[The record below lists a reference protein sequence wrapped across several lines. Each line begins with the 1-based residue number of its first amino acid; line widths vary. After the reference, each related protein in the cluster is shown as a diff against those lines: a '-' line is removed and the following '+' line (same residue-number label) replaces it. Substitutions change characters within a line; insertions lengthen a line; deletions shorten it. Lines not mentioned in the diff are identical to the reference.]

1 MPILPPLP
9 HVNGRLSRRVFLA
22 RLGLTAGAAA
32 LGPALLAACRGKP
45 GSAPEAGGAAKRLV
59 ISNWP
64 LYIDPSKD
72 GVPGTVERF
81 EKATGID
88 VAYSE
93 DQNDAAAF
101 FAKVQPEL
109 AAGRPIRQD
118 LFVTPYWM
126 AQRLIDLGW
135 VDPLPLDQVPNAAN
149 LIPSLRNPSW
159 DPTGTHTLPWQ
170 SGIAGIAYNIEA
182 TGRELTSMDDL
193 FAPELKGKVGFLTE
207 MRDTI
212 GLLMLADGQDP
223 TRPTYAAAE
232 GAFDRLQKAKDS
244 GQIRAFTG
252 NDYQDDLVAGNF
264 AACVAWS
271 GDVAQLALEQPK
283 LRFLVPQSGGILWAD
298 LMVMPKGAPHRQE
311 AAAWMNFV
319 YDPVH
324 AARIAAAVNYI
335 SPVQGVQEVLAK
347 DPATRAMA
355 ANPLMFPDAAMKARL
370 KVFGPL
376 DQKEEARFDER
387 FAKITEG

>member
-9 HVNGRLSRRVFLA
+9 HVNGRLSRRGFLA

-45 GSAPEAGGAAKRLV
+45 GSAPEAGGGAKRLV

-88 VAYSE
+88 VAYNE

-109 AAGRPIRQD
+109 AAGRAIRQD

-149 LIPSLRNPSW
+149 LIPSLRQPSW
-159 DPTGTHTLPWQ
+159 DPGGSHSLPWQ

-223 TRPTYAAAE
+223 TRPTYAAAA
-232 GAFDRLQKAKDS
+232 GAFDRLQKAKES

-283 LRFLVPQSGGILWAD
+283 LRFLVPKSGGILWAD
-298 LMVMPKGAPHRQE
+298 VMVMPKGAPHRRE

-319 YDPVH
+319 YDPVN

-335 SPVQGVQEVLAK
+335 SPVQGVQEQLAK
-347 DPATRAMA
+347 DPATKAMA
-355 ANPLMFPDAAMKARL
+355 ASPLMFPDAAMNARL

-387 FAKITEG
+387 FAAITEG

>member
-1 MPILPPLP
+1 MWMPPQT
-9 HVNGRLSRRVFLA
+9 RRRFLRRA
-22 RLGLTAGAAA
+22 ALAAGAAA
-32 LGPALLAACRGKP
+32 LGPGLLAACRSG
-45 GSAPEAGGAAKRLV
+45 GGGADGVTAGGGAAGGGSRRLV

-81 EKATGID
+81 EQATGIE

-109 AAGRPIRQD
+109 AAGRVIGQD
-118 LFVTPYWM
+118 LFVTPFWM

-135 VDPLPLDQVPNAAN
+135 VDPLPLDRIPNAAN
-149 LIPSLRNPSW
+149 LIQALRNPSW
-159 DPTGTHTLPWQ
+159 DPSGTHTLPWQ

-223 TRPTYAAAE
+223 TRPTYAAAA

-298 LMVMPKGAPHRQE
+298 LMVMPKGAPHRKE

-319 YDPVH
+319 YDPVN

-355 ANPLMFPDAAMKARL
+355 ANPLMFPDAAMNARL

-376 DQKEEARFDER
+376 DQQEEARFDER